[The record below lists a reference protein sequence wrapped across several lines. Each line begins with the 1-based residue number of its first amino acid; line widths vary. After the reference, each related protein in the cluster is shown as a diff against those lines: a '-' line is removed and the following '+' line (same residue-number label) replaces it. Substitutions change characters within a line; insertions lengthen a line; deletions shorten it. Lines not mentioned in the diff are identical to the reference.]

1 MRCVKGDCW
10 QCCFLVEFG
19 VLGILAVLQKL
30 FRHKG
35 AERVLGQVGSWQRF
49 MSVMQVFRRPSWYDP
64 CLVPSESLLCF
75 HKMEKLITSSH
86 YCPICQT
93 FEEKKGLNH
102 LLLIVPNFLI
112 RFPIKVP
119 VLSVLSC
126 LYSTL
131 SSGDNYF
138 YICPHVERVLQC
150 AQSRTTSKGNLAA
163 CAGAEHPAWCS
174 LRTCC

>member
-49 MSVMQVFRRPSWYDP
+49 MSVMRVFRRPSWYDP

-75 HKMEKLITSSH
+75 QKMEKLITSSH

-93 FEEKKGLNH
+93 FEGKKRIKPSSINCLEFSHSLPYRSACSVCIELSIFYPFLWWQLFLH
-102 LLLIVPNFLI
+102 LSPC
-112 RFPIKVP
+112 RESAAMCSIK
-119 VLSVLSC
+119 
-126 LYSTL
+126 
-131 SSGDNYF
+131 NYF
-138 YICPHVERVLQC
+138 
-150 AQSRTTSKGNLAA
+150 
-163 CAGAEHPAWCS
+163 
-174 LRTCC
+174 